1 MDLPIFGSMDPS
13 SLALLGISALM
24 GFVIGSG
31 LKQSLK
37 IVVILAAAAIIFL
50 GFKPDAIQNLISIV
64 STVKPLLSEFQSS
77 FLGANATP
85 TMMVFGVG
93 FLLGAWKG

>member
-1 MDLPIFGSMDPS
+1 MQIPFIGDVGTA

-37 IVVILAAAAIIFL
+37 IVIILVAAAIIFL

-64 STVKPLLSEFQSS
+64 STVKPLLSEFQSN

-85 TMMVFGVG
+85 AMLIFGVS
-93 FLLGAWKG
+93 FVLGMWKG